1 MNRLRRNLL
10 RLERR
15 PWTLAIVA
23 ALGVTLLIPS
33 GLALYGPADL
43 LDEAILLGDLR
54 LIGGLAT
61 IFVLSACFFRIA
73 LRRRRLPEEAV
84 DEERAPAPPASDAG
98 TIPGTARAHL
108 R

>member
-1 MNRLRRNLL
+1 MNRLRRSLL

-15 PWTLAIVA
+15 PWTLAIIA

-33 GLALYGPADL
+33 VLALYGPADL
-43 LDEAILLGDLR
+43 LDQAILLGDLR
-54 LIGGLAT
+54 LLAGLAT
-61 IFVLSACFFRIA
+61 IFVLAACFFRVA

-84 DEERAPAPPASDAG
+84 DEEPAPAPPASEPG
-98 TIPGTARAHL
+98 TMPGTARAHL